1 MMAADVATVAEN
13 VQVPITHTVR
23 EISQLNASSQYG
35 ISERIH
41 RFYLYYFS
49 GFYKFVINPSI
60 FLPILKSWTRT
71 GHYPMSNS

>member
-1 MMAADVATVAEN
+1 MAAVAAVVAEN

-23 EISQLNASSQYG
+23 ETSQLNASSQYG

-60 FLPILKSWTRT
+60 FLAILKSWTRID
-71 GHYPMSNS
+71 HYPMPNS